1 MCYTVFILTGKGKS
15 KLYKAVIFDLDGT
28 LLNTIDDLA
37 AAANHTLAQ
46 LGLPQHT
53 TAEIMSY
60 VGNGIP
66 MLLRRMVPQPPREE
80 DIRRA
85 APIFDAYY
93 TAHKQDV
100 TAPYPG
106 IPEMLDAAAAHGV
119 KLAVLS
125 NKKHAATQPII
136 RHYFG
141 DRFAIVQGLEDG
153 MPAKPDPTG
162 VNRVLTALGCAPGEV
177 LYVGDS
183 DTDMLTARGAGLFA
197 CGVLWGFRSR
207 EVLLEGGAQVLCENA
222 AQLTRLI
229 LETDNFTA

>member
-1 MCYTVFILTGKGKS
+1 M
-15 KLYKAVIFDLDGT
+15 YKAVIFDLDGT

-46 LGLPQHT
+46 LGMPAHT

-66 MLLRRMVPQPPREE
+66 MLIRRMLPQPPREE
-80 DIRRA
+80 DISRA
-85 APIFDAYY
+85 LALFAPYY
-93 TAHKQDV
+93 ADHKQDR

-106 IPEMLDAAAAHGV
+106 IPEMLDALAARGI

-125 NKKHAATQPII
+125 NKQHAMTQPII

-141 DRFAIVQGLEDG
+141 DRFAVVQGLCEG
-153 MPAKPDPTG
+153 IPAKPDPAG
-162 VNRVLTALGCAPGEV
+162 VELVLKALDCAKEDV

-183 DTDMLTARGAGLFA
+183 DTDMLTARAAGLTA

-207 EVLLEGGAQVLCENA
+207 EVLLEGGAQVLCADAGE
-222 AQLTRLI
+222 LLRTVL
-229 LETDNFTA
+229 DTAPRPTVI

>member
-1 MCYTVFILTGKGKS
+1 M
-15 KLYKAVIFDLDGT
+15 YKAVIFDLDGT

-37 AAANHTLAQ
+37 AAANHALTQ
-46 LGLPQHT
+46 LGLPPHT

-66 MLLRRMVPQPPREE
+66 MLIRRMVPQPPQDE

-85 APIFDAYY
+85 AELFAPYY
-93 TAHKQDV
+93 AAHKQDC

-106 IPEMLDAAAAHGV
+106 IPEMLDVFAAHGI

-125 NKKHAATQPII
+125 NKQHAMTQPII
-136 RHYFG
+136 HHYFG
-141 DRFAIVQGLEDG
+141 DRFAVVQGLADG

-162 VNRVLTALGCAPGEV
+162 VNLVLEALGCAREEV

-183 DTDMLTARGAGLFA
+183 DTDMLTARAAGLTA

-207 EVLLEGGAQVLCENA
+207 EVLLQGGAQVLCSTVEELQ
-222 AQLTRLI
+222 QLTLTTV
-229 LETDNFTA
+229 L